1 MLASLK
7 HSTIRL
13 EYVLKFIPMSLNPI
27 KQISFLQPIPLISQF
42 VEISK
47 GGKFLGG
54 RTEIPFQV
62 LLKPKQNR
70 ILYETYHG
78 VFISIQYYLKCE
90 LKRPMLNKDIQ
101 KVVEFVVEYAPPP
114 NIKPSLLSSSLLVG
128 SGPATGGKPIKFVL
142 TNDSL
147 QNVKD
152 VRQVIFQHSFETS

>member
-1 MLASLK
+1 M
-7 HSTIRL
+7 
-13 EYVLKFIPMSLNPI
+13 
-27 KQISFLQPIPLISQF
+27 ISQF

-47 GGKFLGG
+47 GDKFLSG

-70 ILYETYHG
+70 TLYETYHG

-101 KVVEFVVEYAPPP
+101 RVVEFIVEYAPPA
-114 NIKPSLLSSSLLVG
+114 KLPSPMGDSLLVG
-128 SGPATGGKPIKFVL
+128 SGPATGGKPSAIKFVL
-142 TNDSL
+142 TPDSL

-152 VRQVIFQHSFETS
+152 VR